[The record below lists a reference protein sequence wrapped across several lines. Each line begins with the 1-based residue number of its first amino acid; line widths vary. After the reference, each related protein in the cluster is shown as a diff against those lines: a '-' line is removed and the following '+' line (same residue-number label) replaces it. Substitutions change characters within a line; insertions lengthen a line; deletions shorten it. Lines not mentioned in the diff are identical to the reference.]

1 MSDKRH
7 DSKNRLSHT
16 LTLAVT
22 SAEIEKINSKR
33 NELGMTPADF
43 LRASIE
49 CLAGEKIFRERIHEK

>member
-1 MSDKRH
+1 MNNKRH

-22 SAEIEKINSKR
+22 SAELEVIDSKR
-33 NELGMTPADF
+33 QSLGLTLTDF

-49 CLAGEKIFRERIHEK
+49 CFLGEKIFRKRIHEK